1 MKFSPRKAVLAGV
14 TALALSTTALTAA
27 PAIAEENQQKN
38 SIPASSEIFEK
49 AGSSEGN
56 GKESKESKESTET
69 SKQADSEKKE
79 KPAEDKKEGSSQEP
93 AGDKKE
99 GSSLENKG
107 SSEGGFN
114 FKKFSEILKAISGV
128 VGVAST
134 IFAFLKSL
142 KII

>member
-38 SIPASSEIFEK
+38 SIPSSSEIF
-49 AGSSEGN
+49 GNSDSSKDDGKENSKGD
-56 GKESKESKESTET
+56 GKESKESTVT
-69 SKQADSEKKE
+69 SKPADSEKKE
-79 KPAEDKKEGSSQEP
+79 KPAEDKKEGSS
-93 AGDKKE
+93 
-99 GSSLENKG
+99 LENKG
-107 SSEGGFN
+107 SSEGGFD

>member
-38 SIPASSEIFEK
+38 SIPSSSELFEK
-49 AGSSEGN
+49 PGSSEGD
-56 GKESKESKESTET
+56 GKESEESTVT
-69 SKQADSEKKE
+69 SKPADSEKKE
-79 KPAEDKKEGSSQEP
+79 KPAEDKKEGSS
-93 AGDKKE
+93 
-99 GSSLENKG
+99 LENKG
-107 SSEGGFN
+107 SSEGGFD

>member
-27 PAIAEENQQKN
+27 PAIAEENQQKTPGI
-38 SIPASSEIFEK
+38 SGSSELLEK
-49 AGSSEGN
+49 SGSSEGN
-56 GKESKESKESTET
+56 DKESKESTVT
-69 SKQADSEKKE
+69 PKPADSEKKE
-79 KPAEDKKEGSSQEP
+79 KPAGDKKEGSSQEP

>member
-14 TALALSTTALTAA
+14 TALALSTTAMTAA

-38 SIPASSEIFEK
+38 SIPSSSELFEK
-49 AGSSEGN
+49 PGSSEGDDKESSKGN
-56 GKESKESKESTET
+56 GKESTATPKP
-69 SKQADSEKKE
+69 ADSEKKE
-79 KPAEDKKEGSSQEP
+79 KPAGDKKEGSSQ
-93 AGDKKE
+93 
-99 GSSLENKG
+99 ENKG

-114 FKKFSEILKAISGV
+114 FKQFSEILKAISGV

>member
-27 PAIAEENQQKN
+27 PAMAEENQQKN
-38 SIPASSEIFEK
+38 SIPSSSEIV
-49 AGSSEGN
+49 GNSDSSKDN
-56 GKESKESKESTET
+56 GKENTET
-69 SKQADSEKKE
+69 SKPADSEKKE
-79 KPAEDKKEGSSQEP
+79 KPAENKKEGSSQ
-93 AGDKKE
+93 KE

>member
-49 AGSSEGN
+49 PGSSEGN
-56 GKESKESKESTET
+56 DKENKESIET
-69 SKQADSEKKE
+69 SKPADSEKKE

-107 SSEGGFN
+107 SSEGGF
-114 FKKFSEILKAISGV
+114 KKFSEILKAISGV

>member
-38 SIPASSEIFEK
+38 SIPSSSELFEK
-49 AGSSEGN
+49 PGSSEGN
-56 GKESKESKESTET
+56 GKESSEGDEKESTAT
-69 SKQADSEKKE
+69 PKPADSEKK
-79 KPAEDKKEGSSQEP
+79 DDNSQKQ

-99 GSSLENKG
+99 GSSQENKG

-114 FKKFSEILKAISGV
+114 FKQFSEILKAISGV

>member
-27 PAIAEENQQKN
+27 PAIAEENQQKTPGI
-38 SIPASSEIFEK
+38 SGSSELLEK
-49 AGSSEGN
+49 SGSSEGN
-56 GKESKESKESTET
+56 DKESKENTET
-69 SKQADSEKKE
+69 PKPADSEKKE
-79 KPAEDKKEGSSQEP
+79 KP

>member
-1 MKFSPRKAVLAGV
+1 MKFSPRKTLLAGV

-38 SIPASSEIFEK
+38 GIPSSSEIF
-49 AGSSEGN
+49 GNSDSSNGD
-56 GKESKESKESTET
+56 GKESAET
-69 SKQADSEKKE
+69 AKPAGDKQA
-79 KPAEDKKEGSSQEP
+79 EGNTQTP

-99 GSSLENKG
+99 GSTQKEGSSQENKG
-107 SSEGGFN
+107 SSEGGFD
-114 FKKFSEILKAISGV
+114 FKQFNDILKAISGV

-142 KII
+142 KLV

>member
-27 PAIAEENQQKN
+27 PAIAEENQQKTPGI
-38 SIPASSEIFEK
+38 SGSSELLEK
-49 AGSSEGN
+49 SGSSEGDDKESSKGN
-56 GKESKESKESTET
+56 DKESKENTET
-69 SKQADSEKKE
+69 PKPADSEKKE
-79 KPAEDKKEGSSQEP
+79 KP

-114 FKKFSEILKAISGV
+114 FKQFSEILKAISGV

>member
-14 TALALSTTALTAA
+14 TALALSTTAMTAA

-38 SIPASSEIFEK
+38 SIPSSSEIF
-49 AGSSEGN
+49 GNSDSSKDN
-56 GKESKESKESTET
+56 GKESSKGNGKESKESTET
-69 SKQADSEKKE
+69 SKPADSEKK
-79 KPAEDKKEGSSQEP
+79 DDNSQKQ

-99 GSSLENKG
+99 GSSQENKG

-114 FKKFSEILKAISGV
+114 FKQFSEILKAISGV

>member
-56 GKESKESKESTET
+56 GKESKESTET

>member
-56 GKESKESKESTET
+56 GKKSKESTET